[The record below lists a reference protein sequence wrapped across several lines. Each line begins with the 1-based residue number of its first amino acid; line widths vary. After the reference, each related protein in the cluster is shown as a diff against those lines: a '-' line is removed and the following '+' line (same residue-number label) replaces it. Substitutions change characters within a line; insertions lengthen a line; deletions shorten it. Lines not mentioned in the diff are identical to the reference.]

1 MEHSNVLSLP
11 YSSMELFVARK
22 KPKPT
27 NTDCYTA
34 TVCIVNSL
42 CDLLLCSIG
51 GRFLRGLSNH
61 AASQKASNNNCKSKD
76 QEKQVPL
83 KDYNVLI
90 THF

>member
-1 MEHSNVLSLP
+1 MYYHFHIPQWSCLLP
-11 YSSMELFVARK
+11 AK
-22 KPKPT
+22 KPKPA
-27 NTDCYTA
+27 NSDCYTA

-61 AASQKASNNNCKSKD
+61 EASQKASNNNCKSKD